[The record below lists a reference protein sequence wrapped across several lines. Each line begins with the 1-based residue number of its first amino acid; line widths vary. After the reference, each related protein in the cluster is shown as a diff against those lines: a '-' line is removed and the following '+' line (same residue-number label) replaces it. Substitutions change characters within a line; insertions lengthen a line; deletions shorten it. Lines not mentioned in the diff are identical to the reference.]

1 MMPKEG
7 IAPAL
12 GEHSFSCPNCGAIA
26 HQTWYNLFLKQYE
39 KDSSPWMPGQDIL
52 EKLERDFGPDA
63 DGSTR
68 EYFKK
73 KISKKPFC
81 EDLQQAAW
89 LSGQFDNV
97 YASECYSCNRYS
109 IWVADELIYPHQKYS
124 VSPAADMPEDVETD
138 FLEAASI
145 ADASARGAAAL
156 LRLCIQKVVVV
167 LGGKGNNLNEDIGK
181 LVEQRLIPESI
192 QQALDVVRVV
202 GNNAVHPGVID
213 LKDNKAIASRL
224 FGLVNVI
231 VETTIAGPK
240 HVKNIY
246 ESIVPE
252 SARKAIEKRDAP
264 KPTSSEDGNREK

>member
-1 MMPKEG
+1 MPKEE

-26 HQTWYNLFLKQYE
+26 HQTWYNLFLDQFE
-39 KDSSPWMPGQDIL
+39 KDHSPWVPDQ
-52 EKLERDFGPDA
+52 EVLERLKDLTPDA
-63 DGSTR
+63 RGPMR
-68 EYFKK
+68 EYFTKRL
-73 KISKKPFC
+73 SKKPFRDDR
-81 EDLQQAAW
+81 EQNLW
-89 LSGQFDNV
+89 LKGQFDNV
-97 YASECYSCNRYS
+97 YVSECYSCNRYS
-109 IWVADELIYPHQKYS
+109 IWVADELIYPHQNYS
-124 VSPAADMPEDVETD
+124 VTPATDMPEDVRAD

-145 ADASARGAAAL
+145 VDASARGAAAL
-156 LRLCIQKVVVV
+156 LRLCIQKIVMA
-167 LGGKGNNLNEDIGK
+167 LGGRGNNLNEEIGN
-181 LVEQRLIPESI
+181 LVEQRLIPQSI

-202 GNNAVHPGVID
+202 GNNAVHPGVMD

-252 SARKAIEKRDAP
+252 SARKAIEKRDTP
-264 KPTSSEDGNREK
+264 KLLSSGDGGKEK